1 MSLSL
6 IFLVVAAIFF
16 VIEAFSGRINY
27 AIKWWALGVASYLA
41 SLAAA

>member
-6 IFLVVAAIFF
+6 IFLIIAVICFVV
-16 VIEAFSGRINY
+16 EAFSARI
-27 AIKWWALGVASYLA
+27 AIGIKWWALGVAAYLA